1 MHCARPPAITML
13 TYERCIAVAGHCRL
27 SGAGWDQSMAGTHAR
42 ASREPGLGGRRRR
55 ACGPWENETES
66 CSRSCTC
73 RCVLEQ
79 NFVTCQIGTVRRG
92 SKMCA
97 RVKLGLRSPT
107 PSFHLRRRHAS
118 TPSRDNNADGLALGT
133 CLDNTV
139 HPCPPAVVQ
148 ASHDVESHEIG
159 R

>member
-1 MHCARPPAITML
+1 MSGVSLSPDT
-13 TYERCIAVAGHCRL
+13 VACRGT
-27 SGAGWDQSMAGTHAR
+27 GAGRGTNLWLGPRTRVR
-42 ASREPGLGGRRRR
+42 AESRDWGDDGGGPAGLGKMKRR
-55 ACGPWENETES
+55 AAVW
-66 CSRSCTC
+66 SCTC

-79 NFVTCQIGTVRRG
+79 NFVTCQIGSVRRG